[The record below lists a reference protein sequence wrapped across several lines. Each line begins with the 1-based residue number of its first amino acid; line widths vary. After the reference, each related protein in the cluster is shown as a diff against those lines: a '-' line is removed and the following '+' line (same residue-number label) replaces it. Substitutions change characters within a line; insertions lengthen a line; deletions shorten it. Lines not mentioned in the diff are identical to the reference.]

1 MASALALSTSVA
13 AEGPNIYYPQRV
25 KRDNQQSPA
34 KARGFVF
41 DKPALFQQPATPAA
55 AAPPAQDDD
64 NIIGGL
70 VSDLFG
76 GDRATKKDPVI
87 IVVSKTI
94 TVPVGTGILPVTT
107 VSPTKSTKTGDK
119 PTDPVSSQSPTSETG
134 IIVDPTSVH
143 FPSSSSTPVVSI
155 PGASTST
162 PATTPATTPAA
173 TPSTS
178 TPGGIISIITSILG
192 PDPSSNTTSTPP
204 ATPTTSSSVIVIIP
218 TSSSTSELPITTTPG
233 TTSLPPVSV
242 PPTTSIEVNTTSIE
256 TRPPVTIS
264 TPTSLP
270 VTITSSSIIV
280 PPVNET
286 SSSVVVVPTSAGNVT
301 SVAPETPIAPT
312 TTLQTSTSAPPNT
325 QTWVPTSM
333 VVEPTTMSFTPPQST
348 ASSQTTQQAL
358 PSDVPQNILPPKDN
372 TPTEAPKGTVA
383 IQIGFLFPLNYN
395 FVANNTDAASQIFL
409 YLPQALAAVAGVSAD
424 KVPVNKL
431 VPFDTRVDLGYITTL
446 AKINYPKSSVDALK
460 SALWEPSSVFYNN
473 QMDIVRSL
481 TAQVNPKIPLLAN
494 NDDEGLNFG
503 GSGNNG
509 AGNTNGG
516 GDSFQSSDSSNQT
529 SKQKAT
535 TIGIAVGS
543 LGVGVM
549 YGAAMFIVARR
560 YKRKRA
566 LQRRGSMSAGSA
578 EMQFNESGSPAL
590 MGGALLAS
598 QPAAYGGVNAGH
610 QSPNSFR
617 GTPSP
622 PGAPSAARA
631 AGISNPVATEN
642 SLGWN

>member
-1 MASALALSTSVA
+1 MVSNKAFLMASALALATSVV
-13 AEGPNIYYPQRV
+13 AEGPSIYYPQRI
-25 KRDNQQSPA
+25 KRDNKQSPA
-34 KARGFVF
+34 QARA
-41 DKPALFQQPATPAA
+41 DKHALFQQPQAV
-55 AAPPAQDDD
+55 AQGDDGRD
-64 NIIGGL
+64 SFLGGL
-70 VSDLFG
+70 VNDILG
-76 GDRATKKDPVI
+76 GDKPTEDPVVI
-87 IVVSKTI
+87 IVSKTV
-94 TVPVGTGILPVTT
+94 TVPIGTGILPSTT
-107 VSPTKSTKTGDK
+107 ITPTKSTKSVATR
-119 PTDPVSSQSPTSETG
+119 PTDPNSQDPSSSSTETG
-134 IIVDPTSVH
+134 IIVDPTSVR
-143 FPSSSSTPVVSI
+143 FPTSSSALTSTPPVVS
-155 PGASTST
+155 T
-162 PATTPATTPAA
+162 PPAGTTTPV
-173 TPSTS
+173 STS
-178 TPGGIISIITSILG
+178 TPGGIISIITSILN
-192 PDPSSNTTSTPP
+192 PDPSNSTTTTPI
-204 ATPTTSSSVIVIIP
+204 ATPTTSSVIIIP
-218 TSSSTSELPITTTPG
+218 TSSPSTSDKPITTETPI
-233 TTSLPPVSV
+233 SV
-242 PPTTSIEVNTTSIE
+242 PPTTVISLPPTTSVEVNTTSII
-256 TRPPVTIS
+256 TPIS
-264 TPTSLP
+264 TPTVISVIP
-270 VTITSSSIIV
+270 TSSVIV

-286 SSSVVVVPTSAGNVT
+286 TSVAPPPPVNAT
-301 SVAPETPIAPT
+301 SVAPEPT
-312 TTLQTSTSAPPNT
+312 TTLLTSAVPNSQSWIPT
-325 QTWVPTSM
+325 TSM
-333 VVEPTTMSFTPPQST
+333 IVEATTMSFTPPATT
-348 ASSQTTQQAL
+348 ASSQTSQQTL

-372 TPTEAPKGTVA
+372 TPQEPPKGTVA

-395 FVANNTDAASQIFL
+395 FVANNTDAAAQIFSF
-409 YLPQALAAVAGVSAD
+409 LPQALGAVAGVSAD

-503 GSGNNG
+503 GNGANNG

-516 GDSFQSSDSSNQT
+516 GDSFQGSDSSSQT

-543 LGVGVM
+543 LGIGVM

-590 MGGALLAS
+590 MGGALLGGQS
-598 QPAAYGGVNAGH
+598 AAYGGVNAGH
-610 QSPNSFR
+610 VSPNSSR
-617 GTPSP
+617 DTPS
-622 PGAPSAARA
+622 APSAARA